1 VEWPSILLSGITLA
15 AIYGL
20 LAIGISITWSSLG
33 MVNMAYGLTFAASG
47 YGGWLMAEHFSE
59 AGVLVILAGIVTGA
73 LIGVIVC
80 LIAFIP
86 IHDKPNFNVRG
97 LIATLALSLIGTQ
110 LLLMTFGPQA
120 KTLPPLFGEWQWE
133 MTEELILTADQV
145 GTLLSSLLLLGLTL
159 AWMKGSRRG
168 LEIRAMMMN
177 PYGAAI
183 CGIGVRST
191 GIYVMAITGALAGL
205 GAVLLCQTYFV
216 SPFSGLTPMIKGV
229 SVALC
234 GGLGSVSGALIAACI
249 LGVVEALTTAYL
261 GGQYVLI
268 TQFIVII
275 VILLIRPRGI
285 AGMLDKARE
294 A

>member
-1 VEWPSILLSGITLA
+1 MEWPSILLSGITLA

-73 LIGVIVC
+73 LIGVIVS

-133 MTEELILTADQV
+133 LSEELILTADQV

-249 LGVVEALTTAYL
+249 LGLVEALTTAYL

-275 VILLIRPRGI
+275 IILLIRPRGI